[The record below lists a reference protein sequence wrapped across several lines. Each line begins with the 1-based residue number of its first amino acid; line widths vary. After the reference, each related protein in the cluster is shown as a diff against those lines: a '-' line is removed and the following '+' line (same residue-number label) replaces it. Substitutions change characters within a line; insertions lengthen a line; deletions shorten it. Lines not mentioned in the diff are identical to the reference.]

1 MKNYLDAIC
10 MMVLVRDVPRRTVLV
25 NYVSTTL
32 AEVTVSQKF
41 ETPVNNISPFLS
53 RLPLTLSIAFH
64 AYLKA
69 NPPRNSSHF
78 DENCSIRQSFTVC
91 ILSLWSVCKRSN
103 LSVYHSMSLWWQ
115 LWLPKWIHNSNV
127 NWMCYL
133 KSGTDCN
140 NRTATTINCELIK

>member
-32 AEVTVSQKF
+32 AEVTVSLKF
-41 ETPVNNISPFLS
+41 ETPVNNI
-53 RLPLTLSIAFH
+53 RPLLITTSAHSVDRIPCIFESQ
-64 AYLKA
+64 
-69 NPPRNSSHF
+69 PRNSSHF
-78 DENCSIRQSFTVC
+78 VENCSIKQSFTVC

-103 LSVYHSMSLWWQ
+103 LSVYHSTILWWQ

-140 NRTATTINCELIK
+140 NRTATIINCELIK